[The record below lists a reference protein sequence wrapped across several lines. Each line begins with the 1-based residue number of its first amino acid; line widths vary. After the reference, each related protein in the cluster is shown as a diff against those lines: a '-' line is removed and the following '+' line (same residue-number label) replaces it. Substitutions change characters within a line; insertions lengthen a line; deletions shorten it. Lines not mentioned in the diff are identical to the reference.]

1 MPVAAGISAA
11 GSVAGA
17 GLGMFGSLTAS
28 KQQSNALQQAVST
41 LQGMFNTAYGA
52 INPVIQTG
60 LGAAQSVLPTLQNLL
75 TPGANMNATLSQ
87 IPGFQFAQNWGQKA
101 VTNQGT
107 TQGLGGNVLTAGA
120 QYATGLAQQGYGN
133 IVSLLEN
140 LFSSGA
146 GTAASAASSLGSTAS
161 GFGNSLSSALTG
173 IGQAQAAGTLG
184 ATNALS
190 SGISGATNSL
200 SSYMLLSKLFP
211 NLSAGAGG
219 ATGIYGGSA
228 GPS

>member
-17 GLGMFGSLTAS
+17 GLGILGSETAS
-28 KQQSNALQQAVST
+28 KQQANALQTAVGS

-60 LGAAQSVLPTLQNLL
+60 LGAAQSVLPTLQSLL

-107 TQGLGGNVLTAGA
+107 TQGLGGNVLAAGS

-133 IVSLLEN
+133 IVSMLQN
-140 LFSSGA
+140 LFSSGEGSA
-146 GTAASAASSLGSTAS
+146 ASAAQGLGGTAAS
-161 GFGNSLSSALTG
+161 FGNSLSTALTG
-173 IGQAQAAGTLG
+173 IGGAQAAGTLG
-184 ATNALS
+184 ATNAAA
-190 SGISGATNSL
+190 SGISGGTNAL

-211 NLSAGAGG
+211 NLGAGANAGG
-219 ATGIYGGSA
+219 ATGIYAGGVT
-228 GPS
+228 